1 MRLHRSL
8 SPHDVLVALAIFP
21 LVGFF
26 TAGEDPVA
34 CPKCSAGSM
43 LCSEPSV
50 PFFFKKIVVFACG
63 DFAAYR
69 VDLLLWRPA
78 VFDDFVNSR
87 SVLAVW

>member
-1 MRLHRSL
+1 MFRWIY
-8 SPHDVLVALAIFP
+8 ALQRA
-21 LVGFF
+21 LGSVFF
-26 TAGEDPVA
+26 
-34 CPKCSAGSM
+34 
-43 LCSEPSV
+43 L
-50 PFFFKKIVVFACG
+50 KKIVVFACG